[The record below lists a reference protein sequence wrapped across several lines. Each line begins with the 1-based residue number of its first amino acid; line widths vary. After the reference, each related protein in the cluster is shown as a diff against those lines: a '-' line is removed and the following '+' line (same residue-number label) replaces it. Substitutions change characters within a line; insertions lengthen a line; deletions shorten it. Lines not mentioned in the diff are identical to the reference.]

1 MSYILNFIGVAIAMF
16 LADVCW
22 AYYFIKID
30 ERRSVDAGIWAVFI
44 YVFGAFTVTSY
55 MEDRSLIIAATIGA
69 FLGTYCTVE
78 YKKRKEK
85 KLKEKDNGSK

>member
-1 MSYILNFIGVAIAMF
+1 MTYTLHFLGVMLSMF

-30 ERRSVDAGIWAVFI
+30 ERRSMAAGIWAALI
-44 YVFGAFTVTSY
+44 YIFGAYTVTSY
-55 MEDRSLIIAATIGA
+55 IDDKSLIAAAMIGS

-78 YKKRKEK
+78 YKKRKENK
-85 KLKEKDNGSK
+85 TK

>member
-1 MSYILNFIGVAIAMF
+1 MTITYLTQFIGVMIAMF

-30 ERRSVDAGIWAVFI
+30 ERKSVAAGTWAALI
-44 YVFGAFTVTSY
+44 YIFGAFTVTSY
-55 MEDRSLIIAATIGA
+55 INDKSLIAAAIIGS

-78 YKKRKEK
+78 YKKRKENK
-85 KLKEKDNGSK
+85 NK